1 MSGTFKWYYL
11 VQLAFWFQQILVIH
25 IEARRKD
32 HAQMLTHHIIT
43 CTLIS
48 VTYVYRYTRAANVV
62 LCLMDVVDLLL
73 PVSQPQFATIET
85 RPPSANGLQI
95 AKILRY
101 LRHETACN
109 IAFGLFVVVWFIA
122 RHVMYLKLC
131 YDIYTDVPGPTTM
144 LFGCYNGSTNELI
157 PDMPAHP
164 DYFSHLLLPFK
175 NIDDVI
181 CLNTQVKY
189 IFLGMLLLLQ
199 SLSLVWFG
207 MILKVVTGILT
218 GGKAEDTRSDDEDG
232 AYESVDEV
240 EVEKKSRQMNVTD
253 LNVCVGSGSEVSSGI
268 TGVSTMTRPN
278 PRVTTGRRMLMD
290 AENRKELLAR
300 IGCDKP
306 I

>member
-1 MSGTFKWYYL
+1 
-11 VQLAFWFQQILVIH
+11 
-25 IEARRKD
+25 
-32 HAQMLTHHIIT
+32 
-43 CTLIS
+43 
-48 VTYVYRYTRAANVV
+48 
-62 LCLMDVVDLLL
+62 
-73 PVSQPQFATIET
+73 
-85 RPPSANGLQI
+85 
-95 AKILRY
+95 
-101 LRHETACN
+101 
-109 IAFGLFVVVWFIA
+109 
-122 RHVMYLKLC
+122 MYLKLC

-164 DYFSHLLLPFK
+164 DYFSHLLVPFK
-175 NIDDVI
+175 DIDDVI

-232 AYESVDEV
+232 VYESVDEV
-240 EVEKKSRQMNVTD
+240 EVQKKSRQMNVTD